1 MSPFS
6 FLFFFLIQLK
16 IFQMVLFVVI
26 KELNSIISFFH
37 AWVQVEIKLVNHD
50 SKVWL
55 EINL

>member
-1 MSPFS
+1 
-6 FLFFFLIQLK
+6 
-16 IFQMVLFVVI
+16 MVLFVVI